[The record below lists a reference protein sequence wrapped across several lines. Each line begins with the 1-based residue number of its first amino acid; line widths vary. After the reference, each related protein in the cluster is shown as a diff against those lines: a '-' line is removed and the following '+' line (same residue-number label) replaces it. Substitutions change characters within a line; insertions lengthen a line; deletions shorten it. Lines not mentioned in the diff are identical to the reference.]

1 MSTDLATAPAGVAHD
16 DDHHA
21 HPTDR
26 MFVRTAIILALITA
40 VEVAWS
46 YLPWPEEGRAWYLAE
61 VGGLLFM
68 MSIKFVMVAGTFM
81 HLKFD
86 KKLLTFVF
94 YGGLLLAVA
103 VYVAALAT
111 FAFFTT
117 GEPPMV
123 N

>member
-16 DDHHA
+16 DDHA

-26 MFVRTAIILALITA
+26 LFVRTAIILALITA
-40 VEVAWS
+40 AEVIWS
-46 YLPWPEEGRAWYLAE
+46 YLPWPEEGRGWYLLE
-61 VGGLLFM
+61 VGGLLVM
-68 MSIKFVMVAGTFM
+68 MSWKFVMVAATFM

-86 KKLLTFVF
+86 KKLLTYIF
-94 YGGLLLAVA
+94 YGGLLLAVG

-117 GEPPMV
+117 GEPPMAP
-123 N
+123 